1 MTINDKIPA
10 SALLVDL
17 RDPEDYSRGHLPGAV
32 NFTVQEIISEAPHDR
47 MICLYCYAGMKSLM
61 ATTALKA
68 KGFKQVENLG
78 GVNRYTGE
86 LVREN
91 D

>member
-32 NFTVQEIISEAPHDR
+32 NLTVQKIINEVAHDKP
-47 MICLYCYAGMKSLM
+47 ILLYCYAGMKSLM

-91 D
+91 N